1 MSRLISARLSRL
13 EKAEGAD
20 GERFTVSAYP
30 LAEGHADQE
39 STACPVMTEAEW
51 EKAYCGTPSDPER

>member
-1 MSRLISARLSRL
+1 MSRMISARLLRL
-13 EKAEGAD
+13 EKAEIPD

-39 STACPVMTEAEW
+39 DAGCPVLTEVEW
-51 EKAYCGTPSDPER
+51 EKAYCGTPPAPER

>member
-13 EKAEGAD
+13 EKAESTD

-30 LAEGHADQE
+30 LAEGQADQE
-39 STACPVMTEAEW
+39 DAGCPVLTEAEW
-51 EKAYCGTPSDPER
+51 EKAYCGTPPVPER